1 MFENNRAVA
10 CESIV
15 GNFKKPVNVFLV
27 NVETFI
33 LNVKIVFYLRVINK

>member
-15 GNFKKPVNVFLV
+15 GNFKKPVNVFL
-27 NVETFI
+27 
-33 LNVKIVFYLRVINK
+33 LNVKINILNVR